1 LTEVAK
7 STHYHATYVHPNWE
21 HEMKRMAWFGIHAFY
36 RPYAWGN
43 GSEEPVWGSA
53 AMAQVS
59 VKKTAAK

>member
-1 LTEVAK
+1 
-7 STHYHATYVHPNWE
+7 
-21 HEMKRMAWFGIHAFY
+21 MKRMARFGIHAFY